1 MLIQKRIL
9 KLIVMVAVALPC
21 YACAGQ
27 VADAAAVSVVNM
39 ATAIASYQVLRSMGA
54 QPQIQ
59 GTPYGM
65 VTTTTSTNSQSGN
78 PGKHLVMTV
87 KISRIRKSSLCN
99 HKKTLFADLS
109 AFYPKPVIK
118 EGALH
123 GFG

>member
-9 KLIVMVAVALPC
+9 KLIVVVAVALPC

-65 VTTTTSTNSQSGN
+65 VTTTTSTNSQQRQSRQTPN
-78 PGKHLVMTV
+78 YDSQNQQDQ
-87 KISRIRKSSLCN
+87 KIQ
-99 HKKTLFADLS
+99 FMQ
-109 AFYPKPVIK
+109 P
-118 EGALH
+118 
-123 GFG
+123 